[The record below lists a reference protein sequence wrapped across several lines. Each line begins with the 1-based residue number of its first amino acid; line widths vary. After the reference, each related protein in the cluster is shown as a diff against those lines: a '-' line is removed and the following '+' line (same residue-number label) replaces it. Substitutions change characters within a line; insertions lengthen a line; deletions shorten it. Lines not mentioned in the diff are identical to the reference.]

1 MESNGP
7 ASYQSWRLNPDDPVG
22 REPIP
27 RCLTSHL
34 TVSCFMPRTLT
45 TLLCPAT
52 LLLFASVLA
61 GASEACASSEA
72 IMHQQPQQDADTTAG
87 SDTDGTS
94 RDTLLPQRSSDAQT
108 ENTTSRDTSPALP
121 SEENAAGDE
130 SPSEGTPARRTRQMN
145 TVQGGGGSSSSTSG
159 GETSGPEERTFYTIK
174 EGDTLYNISQRFG
187 ISVER
192 LKYLNNLD
200 GNIIDEGK
208 VLRLRASERSEPS
221 PARPDPTAGQQ
232 GDAPGEDAQ
241 PSPSTSRPSPRPS
254 RSQSSGSQIS
264 DSQPPGSRFTGSRST
279 RSRSTGSQSPDPEPY
294 EGAVPQRF
302 SENSPAYEKVRR
314 AAAEYRQTDRAS
326 VVSVAEDR
334 SVFPY
339 GKEIPI
345 VKTPLLHFSTV
356 KLARN
361 EYATSMSIGDQKRW
375 EVTTGTMGTKGNYQ
389 QMVYIKPQRCGPM
402 RTNLL
407 VTTNKNRTYQMVLR
421 ALPCEVEEGQRRP
434 SVGQWDRTIS
444 FYYPDGR
451 SMGPSNISSDVRPPS
466 PATRPSPSPSS
477 GSDASRARQS
487 SGSSNPPEAPP
498 EQSGPPPMQSS
509 PPGGGSSSSSLT
521 VPPRPEQSGQTSR
534 YKSDR
539 GGASSIDLR
548 SLETGK
554 YEVQPDR
561 DFPCEP
567 DMVGDDGE
575 RTYIRLGSGPECSTV
590 YPYYILSDRGQRRL
604 GNYSVFDGSTYV
616 VEGVHEEAALLYRKS
631 QGETTQVT
639 ITNTNMADDRR

>member
-1 MESNGP
+1 
-7 ASYQSWRLNPDDPVG
+7 
-22 REPIP
+22 
-27 RCLTSHL
+27 
-34 TVSCFMPRTLT
+34 MPRTLT
-45 TLLCPAT
+45 KHLCSAIA
-52 LLLFASVLA
+52 LLLFAPTLA
-61 GASEACASSEA
+61 CASGVSASSEA
-72 IMHQQPQQDADTTAG
+72 IIQQQPQQDADTTAD
-87 SDTDGTS
+87 SATVGTA
-94 RDTLLPQRSSDAQT
+94 RDTLLPQRSSDPPSGDT
-108 ENTTSRDTSPALP
+108 ISSDTSAAPS
-121 SEENAAGDE
+121 SEESSA
-130 SPSEGTPARRTRQMN
+130 EGTPARMTRQMN
-145 TVQGGGGSSSSTSG
+145 TVQGGDESSPSQSG
-159 GETSGPEERTFYTIK
+159 GEPSSSEQRTFYTIK
-174 EGDTLYNISQRFG
+174 EGDTLYEISQRFG

-192 LKYLNNLD
+192 LKYLNNLND
-200 GNIIDEGK
+200 NIIDEGK
-208 VLRLRASERSEPS
+208 VLRLRSSDRSQASSGGSDPM
-221 PARPDPTAGQQ
+221 ARQQRGARAG
-232 GDAPGEDAQ
+232 DAQ
-241 PSPSTSRPSPRPS
+241 PSRSSSRPSRTQTS
-254 RSQSSGSQIS
+254 RSQN
-264 DSQPPGSRFTGSRST
+264 PTSRSAG
-279 RSRSTGSQSPDPEPY
+279 SRSTGSQSQESQPY
-294 EGAVPQRF
+294 DGAVPQRF
-302 SENSPAYEKVRR
+302 SENSPTYEKIRR
-314 AAAEYRQTDRAS
+314 AATEYRQTDRAS

-334 SVFPY
+334 SVYPY

-407 VTTNKNRTYQMVLR
+407 VTTNKNRTYQMVLK

-451 SMGPSNISSDVRPPS
+451 SVGPSNISSDVRPPR
-466 PATRPSPSPSS
+466 PASRPSPSPPRNSDAPQARRGTGSSS
-477 GSDASRARQS
+477 GDTPERG
-487 SGSSNPPEAPP
+487 GS
-498 EQSGPPPMQSS
+498 PPMQSS

-521 VPPRPEQSGQTSR
+521 VPPRPEQSGKTSR

-539 GGASSIDLR
+539 GGASSVDLR
-548 SLETGK
+548 TLETGK
-554 YEVQPDR
+554 YDIQVDR

-616 VEGVHEEAALLYRKS
+616 AEGVHEEAALLYRNS
-631 QGETTQVT
+631 QGETSQVT
-639 ITNTNMADDRR
+639 ITNTNMGDDRR

>member
-1 MESNGP
+1 
-7 ASYQSWRLNPDDPVG
+7 
-22 REPIP
+22 
-27 RCLTSHL
+27 
-34 TVSCFMPRTLT
+34 
-45 TLLCPAT
+45 
-52 LLLFASVLA
+52 
-61 GASEACASSEA
+61 
-72 IMHQQPQQDADTTAG
+72 MHQQPQQDADTTVG
-87 SDTDGTS
+87 NDTDGTA
-94 RDTLLPQRSSDAQT
+94 RDTLLPQRSSDTQT
-108 ENTTSRDTSPALP
+108 ENATSRDTSPSLP
-121 SEENAAGDE
+121 SEENAAVEESSSDE
-130 SPSEGTPARRTRQMN
+130 TPARKTRQMN
-145 TVQGGGGSSSSTSG
+145 TVQGGGEPSSSTSG
-159 GETSGPEERTFYTIK
+159 GDASGPEERMFYTIK

-208 VLRLRASERSEPS
+208 VLRLRASDRSERSS
-221 PARPDPTAGQQ
+221 ARPDPTAAQQ
-232 GDAPGEDAQ
+232 EDNSGGDAQ
-241 PSPSTSRPSPRPS
+241 RSPSSSRPSSRPS
-254 RSQSSGSQIS
+254 RPQPSESQTS
-264 DSQPPGSRFTGSRST
+264 DSRPPGSRFSRST
-279 RSRSTGSQSPDPEPY
+279 RSRSTSSQSPDPEPY

-466 PATRPSPSPSS
+466 PATRPSPSSSS

-487 SGSSNPPEAPP
+487 SGSSNAAEDSP
-498 EQSGPPPMQSS
+498 EQSGSPPMQSS
-509 PPGGGSSSSSLT
+509 YSGGGSSSSSLT

-639 ITNTNMADDRR
+639 ITNTNMGDDRR